1 VVCTGTNTIS
11 CGYNDQHNH
20 WSYYLCSEE
29 EMKIELEN
37 YRENE
42 DGSADF
48 NVYMDEAAK
57 EFLLRY
63 ALIACITDAIE
74 TGKEATPTKET
85 E

>member
-1 VVCTGTNTIS
+1 
-11 CGYNDQHNH
+11 
-20 WSYYLCSEE
+20 
-29 EMKIELEN
+29 MKIELEN

-48 NVYMDEAAK
+48 NVNMDEEAK

-74 TGKEATPTKET
+74 AGKVATPTIEET

>member
-1 VVCTGTNTIS
+1 
-11 CGYNDQHNH
+11 
-20 WSYYLCSEE
+20 
-29 EMKIELEN
+29 MKIELEN

-48 NVYMDEAAK
+48 NVYVDEAAK

-74 TGKEATPTKET
+74 AGKKATPIAAT
-85 E
+85 EEL

>member
-1 VVCTGTNTIS
+1 
-11 CGYNDQHNH
+11 
-20 WSYYLCSEE
+20 
-29 EMKIELEN
+29 MKIELEN

-48 NVYMDEAAK
+48 NVNMDEEAK

-63 ALIACITDAIE
+63 ALIACLTDAIE
-74 TGKEATPTKET
+74 AGKKATPTPQET

>member
-1 VVCTGTNTIS
+1 VVCDITTTDSG
-11 CGYNDQHNH
+11 GYNDLHNH
-20 WSYYLCSEE
+20 WSYYFYSEE

-37 YRENE
+37 YKENE

-48 NVYMDEAAK
+48 NVSMDEEAK

-74 TGKEATPTKET
+74 AGKKATPTEDT

>member
-1 VVCTGTNTIS
+1 
-11 CGYNDQHNH
+11 
-20 WSYYLCSEE
+20 
-29 EMKIELEN
+29 MKIELEN
-37 YRENE
+37 YKENE

-48 NVYMDEAAK
+48 NVSMDEEAK

-74 TGKEATPTKET
+74 AGKKATPTEDT